1 MTPGEN
7 NLINPQCDILK
18 DNWSVFSK
26 KKKNQLIFFKINA
39 ITTTSNK
46 TKQNTKATTADQKKL
61 KRHSKYNA

>member
-26 KKKNQLIFFKINA
+26 KKNQLIFFNQCHNNNIKQ
-39 ITTTSNK
+39 NK
-46 TKQNTKATTADQKKL
+46 TKHQGDYRRSEETEETFQI
-61 KRHSKYNA
+61 